1 MDDPY
6 LYPTTANRP
15 FWYTKVTV
23 NGNVFIP
30 AKAMLRLNP
39 LGEKAAIHVF
49 IMNDRGITYTAEL
62 RMSDL

>member
-1 MDDPY
+1 
-6 LYPTTANRP
+6 
-15 FWYTKVTV
+15 
-23 NGNVFIP
+23 
-30 AKAMLRLNP
+30 MLRLSP